1 MQGQPGAS
9 VLAHVTQLR
18 DDLMRRSAREIVAD
32 KIASVIASGVL
43 QVGDALPSERDL
55 AAAIQVSR
63 ETVRGG
69 VQILAARGIIE
80 VSHGARTRV
89 VSSDVGSFTA
99 GLRPPRT

>member
-1 MQGQPGAS
+1 MAADQGALG
-9 VLAHVTQLR
+9 
-18 DDLMRRSAREIVAD
+18 REQAPRE
-32 KIASVIASGVL
+32 GVHAGGEL
-43 QVGDALPSERDL
+43 VGERDL

-89 VSSDVGSFTA
+89 VSSTSDSPPGGLKPASERQLDQVA
-99 GLRPPRT
+99 GGTSTSGMPSSSP